1 MTFLIRF
8 YVYKQAQLDALPTK
22 AVILSEAKIASEAL
36 VAEAV
41 APLCT
46 RVHAEEAVDAAKAE
60 MEGLAEKKDRGLR
73 QLVRIYDKMRRRERE
88 R

>member
-1 MTFLIRF
+1 MTFLIRLKNVF
-8 YVYKQAQLDALPTK
+8 IIKLQAQLDAIPTK
-22 AVILSEAKIASEAL
+22 AVILSEAKTASEAL

-46 RVHAEEAVDAAKAE
+46 RVHAEEAVDAAKVE

-73 QLVRIYDKMRRRERE
+73 QLVRIYDKMR
-88 R
+88 

>member
-1 MTFLIRF
+1 
-8 YVYKQAQLDALPTK
+8 LDALPTK
-22 AVILSEAKIASEAL
+22 AVILSEAKMASEAL

-46 RVHAEEAVDAAKAE
+46 RVYAEEAVDAAKAE

-73 QLVRIYDKMRRRERE
+73 QLVRIYNKTRRRDRE
-88 R
+88 TN